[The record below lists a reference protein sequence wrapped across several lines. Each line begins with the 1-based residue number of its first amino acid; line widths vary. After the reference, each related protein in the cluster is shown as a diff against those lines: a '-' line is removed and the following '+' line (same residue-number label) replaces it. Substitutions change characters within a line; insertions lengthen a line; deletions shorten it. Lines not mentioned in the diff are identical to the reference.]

1 MVSELWTLHQ
11 RRWRQRFSCFHVPS
25 QLVQVNS
32 LLYFTER
39 DVELIYS
46 SCVFPVT
53 TKAILHPKF
62 DIKIAI
68 EKFES
73 WRNRRGVPLEHA
85 RACTALGFWQTAS
98 INRFGK
104 TSWQEYWT
112 KRETS
117 ILSTFSILLGLSVAK
132 WMGLVARVSE
142 IDRSRCVH
150 RNKDY

>member
-11 RRWRQRFSCFHVPS
+11 RRWQKSFPCFHGPS
-25 QLVQVNS
+25 QMVQVNS

-53 TKAILHPKF
+53 TKSILHAKL
-62 DIKIAI
+62 DIKIAM
-68 EKFES
+68 EKS
-73 WRNRRGVPLEHA
+73 QGWRYRSGIPLEHA
-85 RACTALGFWQTAS
+85 RARTALVFWQTAS
-98 INRFGK
+98 INRFGT

-117 ILSTFSILLGLSVAK
+117 ILSTFSKLLGLSVAK